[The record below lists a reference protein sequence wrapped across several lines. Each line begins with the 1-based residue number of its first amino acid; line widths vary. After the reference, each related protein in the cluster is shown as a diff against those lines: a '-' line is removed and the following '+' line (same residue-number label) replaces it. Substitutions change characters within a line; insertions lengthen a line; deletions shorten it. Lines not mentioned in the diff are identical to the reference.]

1 MQFLNFVFSR
11 AMDTNSN
18 SLQDLFQRAATVS
31 GVRLEGRQLT
41 TNQLM
46 FVLTTTGSSPI
57 RPVSYSPNTPS
68 AGFEQFTYSV
78 PLGPHGEVDVLDL
91 QVPSVIPAHT
101 EPAAI
106 GQLTRAEQRANGY
119 LLVGGAG
126 LSNGTTGRAVPSD
139 LIVTKGINQAS
150 RSLFNSA
157 RIGLRLAT
165 VVIKVN
171 DPKTGVPYITYTM
184 TNALMTQFK
193 RDDSLA
199 SIIEKLSF
207 TYEALRTD
215 ITIGGVTTTS
225 CWDFQ
230 RNISCS

>member
-1 MQFLNFVFSR
+1 M
-11 AMDTNSN
+11 
-18 SLQDLFQRAATVS
+18 
-31 GVRLEGRQLT
+31 
-41 TNQLM
+41 
-46 FVLTTTGSSPI
+46 

-106 GQLTRAEQRANGY
+106 GQLTVPNNAAMDIYSLEW
-119 LLVGGAG
+119 AG
-126 LSNGTTGRAVPSD
+126 LASETGRPVPSD

-150 RSLFNSA
+150 HSLFNSA
-157 RIGLRLAT
+157 RIGSRLAT

-171 DPKTGVPYITYTM
+171 DPKTGVPYITYTLSD
-184 TNALMTQFK
+184 ALFSLFK
-193 RDDSLA
+193 SDDSLP
-199 SIIEKLSF
+199 SITERLGFSPLKLN
-207 TYEALRTD
+207 TD

-225 CWDFQ
+225 CWDFV
-230 RNISCS
+230 RNVSC